1 MLRFI
6 HTADLHLDTP
16 FKGLSQWNSELS
28 KKLKDATFNAF
39 KNIVNKCIE
48 LQVDF
53 LVIAGDVFDS
63 ESKSLMAQLK
73 FVKELERLNSV
84 NIPVYLICG
93 NHDPLSS
100 WLPSL
105 SLPENVVRFD
115 SKKPTKVTFVK
126 NGIALAD
133 IYGISFQ
140 RKVVSEN
147 LSIKYKIEEPSAP
160 FSIAILHG
168 SLGSNDKHET
178 YAPFTLNDIIRL
190 NFHYWAL
197 GHIHKAW
204 IVKDENPT
212 VLYPGNPQGRDFGEQ
227 GSKGCFLVE
236 LAENTKPKLEFIPIH
251 SIRFEIVN
259 ANLTDKQSQSE
270 LDETINRSIEAI
282 RDYDPNES
290 YVIRLILNGTTTLH
304 KELWQD
310 GQVSSLQQLRNEDQL
325 INNPFI
331 WIDSID
337 LNTRPVLNIDE
348 LKEGNDFVAEVLQNL
363 EKYKNDEILDS
374 TINILNEEISSP
386 QFKRELKALTEE
398 DKELIIEKIKWKLI
412 DKLIIE

>member
-1 MLRFI
+1 MIRFI

-39 KNIVNKCIE
+39 RNIVNKCIE

-63 ESKSLMAQLK
+63 ESKSLMAQIK
-73 FVKELERLNSV
+73 FVKELERLNSAS
-84 NIPVYLICG
+84 IPVYLICG

-126 NGIALAD
+126 NGIPAVD

-147 LSIKYKIEEPSAP
+147 LSLIYKIEEPSAP
-160 FSIAILHG
+160 FSIALLHG

-178 YAPFTLNDIIRL
+178 YAPFTLNDIIYL
-190 NFHYWAL
+190 NFDYWAL

-204 IVKDENPT
+204 IVKEENPT
-212 VLYPGNPQGRDFGEQ
+212 VVYPGNPQGRDFGEQ
-227 GSKGCFLVE
+227 GPKGCFLVQ
-236 LAENTKPKLEFIPIH
+236 LSENTKPKLEFIPVHI
-251 SIRFEIVN
+251 IRFEIAN
-259 ANLTDKQSQSE
+259 ADLTDKQSQTE
-270 LDETINRSIEAI
+270 LDETINRSIESVKH
-282 RDYDPNES
+282 YDSLES
-290 YVIRLILNGTTTLH
+290 YVIRLILNGTTSLH

-310 GQVSSLQQLRNEDQL
+310 GQVTSLQQLRNEDQL
-325 INNPFI
+325 LNNPFI

-337 LNTRPVLNIDE
+337 LNTRPVLNLDE
-348 LKEGNDFVAEVLQNL
+348 LKDSNDFVAEVLQNL
-363 EKYKNDEILDS
+363 EKNKNNEILDEI
-374 TINILNEEISSP
+374 INALNEEIRSP
-386 QFKRELKALTEE
+386 QFKREIKALTKE
-398 DKELIIEKIKWKLI
+398 DKELIIENIKWKLI
-412 DKLIIE
+412 DKLIFD